1 MFSIQGLILMF
12 MFGYGMAIV
21 VEGVREMYKESKA
34 IRQEREMYLSKD
46 FMDTFMKDEKDI

>member
-1 MFSIQGLILMF
+1 MLSVQGLIIMF

-21 VEGVREMYKESKA
+21 VEGVRQMYKESKA